1 MFPVTHFKLACYGIY
16 RLRKTQDLLYD
27 STRDFLELK
36 FQQRGHEREWM
47 NEKDRLLRQ
56 LDKCQRQAEEL
67 QFASGPRDGRI
78 AGVSTLG
85 DLLPPRRDVMD
96 VSVQAMQA
104 LENERKKDE
113 EIKVW
118 LKS

>member
-1 MFPVTHFKLACYGIY
+1 M
-16 RLRKTQDLLYD
+16 RKTQDLLYD

-56 LDKCQRQAEEL
+56 LDKYQRQAEEM
-67 QFASGPRDGRI
+67 QFTTGARDGKI
-78 AGVSTLG
+78 AGVATLG
-85 DLLPPRRDVMD
+85 DILPPRRDVMD

-104 LENERKKDE
+104 LENDKKKDE
-113 EIKVW
+113 EIKVRVYF
-118 LKS
+118 